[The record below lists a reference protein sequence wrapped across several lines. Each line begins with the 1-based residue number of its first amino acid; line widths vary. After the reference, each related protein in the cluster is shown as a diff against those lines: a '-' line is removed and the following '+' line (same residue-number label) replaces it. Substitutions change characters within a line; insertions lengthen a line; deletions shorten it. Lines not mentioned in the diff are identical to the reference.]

1 MGSPCPPLPWH
12 PTSTGHPSCRDTLH
26 PPAPA
31 DPQASCAHQDLVR
44 LLEGRHP
51 LQQLPGDVL
60 AGCPVGA
67 GARAR
72 ARDRDRGR
80 GRGRQ
85 QQQQQRREA
94 EAEVE
99 TVERGHG
106 RSVPPPAPAPGSYGV
121 AAGGES
127 PGQVAPAPRYC
138 EIAASLESRTDT
150 GPGSPGCAPPRP
162 APRPAGTGRDGQEN
176 PGQFLAAP
184 RPGPPR
190 RQRHG
195 PDRDPRARPGTP
207 PPGAP
212 GPPCRGHRAARAGRE
227 SPETGVVVVP
237 SVSPRRPLRVPSVC
251 VPRCVA
257 QCPPS
262 PLTPPPAVSLGG
274 TGKSAGAAPARQPAA
289 PRGRGVPAG
298 IPPAVPP
305 AIPGTPTDPGSPGP
319 RRAVLPAAPQSRRPR
334 RGGSGASRSRPAGLP
349 PAFPGPAGAHPLRG
363 ARGDGPPV
371 PPLPARGAVSPV
383 GLGWGR
389 QGGGPGAGR
398 GGVGA
403 GGAQHHGP
411 AAVRCPGDPAEPRGT
426 RVERVG
432 LQGRACDIVG
442 HLGTLWDPAG
452 WGGRG
457 MLLNTIRS
465 PWKPVGHAG
474 IPRGARGGCGTPVG
488 SAGRRGRPG
497 DGARQQVAGSAQGSV
512 RCWGGTEGT

>member
-1 MGSPCPPLPWH
+1 MGFPCPPLPWH

-262 PLTPPPAVSLGG
+262 PLTPPP
-274 TGKSAGAAPARQPAA
+274 
-289 PRGRGVPAG
+289 RGVP
-298 IPPAVPP
+298 
-305 AIPGTPTDPGSPGP
+305 
-319 RRAVLPAAPQSRRPR
+319 RRHREISR
-334 RGGSGASRSRPAGLP
+334 
-349 PAFPGPAGAHPLRG
+349 
-363 ARGDGPPV
+363 
-371 PPLPARGAVSPV
+371 
-383 GLGWGR
+383 
-389 QGGGPGAGR
+389 GGPGAA
-398 GGVGA
+398 A
-403 GGAQHHGP
+403 GGSSGP
-411 AAVRCPGDPAEPRGT
+411 RCPGGDSPGRAPRHPRDPHRSRQPRSPPGRAARGAAIAAAPTGRLRRFPLPPGGAAPGLPRARGRAPATGGEGGRPPRPSPPRPWRRVPRGFGMGTPGRGSRGGEGRGRGRWGSASRPGRGALPWGPRGT
-426 RVERVG
+426 PRDKSGAGWTPGESVRHCGAFGDALGSRGV
-432 LQGRACDIVG
+432 GRARD
-442 HLGTLWDPAG
+442 A
-452 WGGRG
+452 
-457 MLLNTIRS
+457 
-465 PWKPVGHAG
+465 A
-474 IPRGARGGCGTPVG
+474 
-488 SAGRRGRPG
+488 
-497 DGARQQVAGSAQGSV
+497 
-512 RCWGGTEGT
+512 